1 MKLIANA
8 AAIKSSAGV
17 APLIHRNICGDRCPL
32 DKESQRPA
40 RFSSNIQIQ
49 AADSLFVSQGDFAG
63 ALRVD
68 CGSEEET

>member
-17 APLIHRNICGDRCPL
+17 APLIHWNICGDRCPF

-40 RFSSNIQIQ
+40 RFSSNIQI
-49 AADSLFVSQGDFAG
+49 
-63 ALRVD
+63 
-68 CGSEEET
+68 